1 MLSATKQKILILNKF
16 SSETDSFVGRS
27 IHIAKIVQGTH
38 HQGNICYGSTAG
50 IQCLCI
56 SLMVVYWSLIKSISR
71 WDSNDLDQILRKD
84 DELFKSLNKFK
95 LLGVENL
102 PTEIEIHSHSIDV
115 ALLQNRT
122 SEIT

>member
-56 SLMVVYWSLIKSISR
+56 SLMVVYWSLIKSI
-71 WDSNDLDQILRKD
+71 
-84 DELFKSLNKFK
+84 
-95 LLGVENL
+95 
-102 PTEIEIHSHSIDV
+102 
-115 ALLQNRT
+115 
-122 SEIT
+122 